1 MQIDPTTME
10 RRNLYQL
17 IISCVVPR
25 PIAWISTQ
33 DAQGGL
39 NLAPYSFFNAIGANP
54 PALMFSANYNS
65 ARQDL
70 KDTLQNILASGEFVV
85 NVVTEAVAEAMNL
98 TSGDYA
104 AEVDEFAEAKLTP
117 LPSTIVQPP
126 RVAESPINFECEL
139 YRAVPVGEGPG
150 HSTVVIGLIKH
161 IHIRDDLLD
170 EQGRVDIHRLQAI
183 GRLGKFEYCSVRD
196 IFEMQRP

>member
-1 MQIDPTTME
+1 MEIDPTTLE
-10 RRNLYQL
+10 QRNLYKLL
-17 IISCVVPR
+17 IGCVVPR

-33 DAQGGL
+33 DAQGRL

-54 PALMFSANYNS
+54 PALMFSANYS
-65 ARQDL
+65 AARASL

-98 TSGDYA
+98 TSGEYGAD
-104 AEVDEFAEAKLTP
+104 VDEFELAKLTP
-117 LPSTIVQPP
+117 APSTIVQPP
-126 RVAESPINFECEL
+126 RVAESPVNFECEL
-139 YRAVPVGEGPG
+139 HRAVPIGDGPG

-161 IHIRDDLLD
+161 IHIRDDLID
-170 EQGRVDIHRLQAI
+170 AQGRIDIHRLQPV
-183 GRLGKFEYCSVRD
+183 GRLAGNEYCYVRE